1 MLFRSSRAL
10 SNVTRLL
17 QLSDA
22 LVKARQGLVMIAA
35 LSKIPLERQKGYV
48 PSEITG
54 QLELVDL
61 CFQYPDSRNPV
72 FEALNVKISPGS
84 ITAVTGTNGSGKTT
98 LARILTGLMNPIRGQ
113 ILLDGVE
120 LFQIVPE
127 WWRKQIM
134 YLPQEPGFIDASIIE
149 NLTINAPLTP
159 RERVLDLCSKVGLGN
174 FLNNLE
180 SGLDE
185 PVLAGGTNLPVGIRR
200 RLALVRAL
208 TTEGKIV
215 ILDEP
220 TESIDPDGC
229 RAVSMVLNEL
239 IKNGHTLILMTNDP
253 YILEVAHTTI
263 DLDSKPIPS
272 ITTKTQVT

>member
-1 MLFRSSRAL
+1 MLFRS
-10 SNVTRLL
+10 
-17 QLSDA
+17 
-22 LVKARQGLVMIAA
+22 
-35 LSKIPLERQKGYV
+35 
-48 PSEITG
+48 
-54 QLELVDL
+54 
-61 CFQYPDSRNPV
+61 
-72 FEALNVKISPGS
+72 
-84 ITAVTGTNGSGKTT
+84 
-98 LARILTGLMNPIRGQ
+98 
-113 ILLDGVE
+113 
-120 LFQIVPE
+120 
-127 WWRKQIM
+127 
-134 YLPQEPGFIDASIIE
+134 
-149 NLTINAPLTP
+149 
-159 RERVLDLCSKVGLGN
+159 LDLCSKVGLGN

-208 TTEGKIV
+208 ATEGKIV

-263 DLDSKPIPS
+263 DLDSKPVPS